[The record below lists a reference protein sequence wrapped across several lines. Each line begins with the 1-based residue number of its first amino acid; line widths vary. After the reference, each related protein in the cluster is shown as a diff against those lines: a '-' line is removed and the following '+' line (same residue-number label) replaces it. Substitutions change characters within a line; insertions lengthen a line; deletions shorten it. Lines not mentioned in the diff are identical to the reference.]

1 MEIFQAKG
9 RITDKIR
16 TDELLLFSQG
26 LLRTANEYSVLC
38 TIIVN
43 NKPYY
48 CQLSATNTDSN
59 ASTASW
65 RVEDPISYLIRRDRL
80 SEHAFQQL
88 RAQTNPRRD
97 HAVFH
102 NTTQMHRRCSSA
114 RNPICIKQASEGN
127 FPMPT
132 GPQGQHDLTGRF
144 LHIQHYKERHKRL
157 IFKGPEAS

>member
-16 TDELLLFSQG
+16 TDELLLYSH
-26 LLRTANEYSVLC
+26 RTGVLC

-48 CQLSATNTDSN
+48 CQLSTTNTDSN

-88 RAQTNPRRD
+88 PAQTNPRRD